1 MTVPEKRKAPGVIE
15 LLAKLQ
21 SAQVSPD
28 EVTTEERRMCVS
40 YLRLEG
46 YTQEEM
52 AKIFNVHCATIGRD
66 EKIMAERA
74 AKMIKDLKPQA
85 VVAGLIS
92 WAKHLTAKAMKEKD
106 YALVW
111 RVQKE
116 LVDVLTSLG
125 LMGRRSEGGLAVFLR
140 DEEPTVWYTR
150 WALEAHAEAAQ
161 KTALAL
167 PPPED
172 GNSEEER

>member
-15 LLAKLQ
+15 LLAQLQ
-21 SAQVSPD
+21 SGQIAVD
-28 EVTTEERRMCVS
+28 EITTEERRLAVS

-52 AKIFNVHCATIGRD
+52 AKIFEVHRATIGRD

-85 VVAGLIS
+85 VVAGLLG
-92 WAKHLTAKAMKEKD
+92 WAKHITAKAMKEKD

-116 LVDVLTSLG
+116 LVDELTSLG
-125 LMGRRSEGGLAVFLR
+125 LMGRRSDSGLAVFLGEQGKTVYVTHWGNEDP
-140 DEEPTVWYTR
+140 DERP
-150 WALEAHAEAAQ
+150 
-161 KTALAL
+161 AL
-167 PPPED
+167 PAPKNDESED
-172 GNSEEER
+172 NN

>member
-1 MTVPEKRKAPGVIE
+1 MKTPEKRNTTGVID
-15 LLAKLQ
+15 LLSKLH
-21 SAQVSPD
+21 SGSIRPD
-28 EVTTEERRMCVS
+28 EVTTEERRLCAS

-46 YTQEEM
+46 YVQEEM
-52 AKIFNVHCATIGRD
+52 AKIFEVHRATIGRD

-92 WAKHLTAKAMKEKD
+92 WAKHITAKAMKEKD

-116 LVDVLTSLG
+116 LVDELTSLG
-125 LMGRRSEGGLAVFLR
+125 LMGKRSEGGLTVFLG
-140 DEEPTVWYTR
+140 DQEQTVWRTR
-150 WALEAHAEAAQ
+150 WALEALAEAGQ
-161 KTALAL
+161 KSLAL

-172 GNSEEER
+172 GKAEEER